1 MKKIRKVLIL
11 LIAVSFAVACSSL
24 DNDEHYSKYNT
35 DIQNNELKIVNMS
48 SEDYIKTRSDL
59 SDMNN
64 LFLSDSI
71 YKQLDAKGQ
80 RSTILIVSNKHFK
93 MPDAKNMDFIAKSHI
108 SDIEMSPANL
118 SNGERLMMWHG
129 KYVNVDIDSL
139 GQSGQIINHIMF
151 NNAAVKEVI
160 KTNNGYI
167 YVISDMINTP
177 ISLYDYINN
186 LDENYSIFKNMVIS
200 SGSKIFDKSSSKV
213 IGVNEQGNTVYDS
226 VFIYKNALF
235 DSKGFDMNSE
245 SLTATM
251 LLFSN
256 DVINNALSDAK
267 NRLNL
272 WNMTCDQDKMKKWIL
287 EAAFY
292 NKKYSSNQIQTTK
305 DNDLNSIFGTQ
316 WRTNIQKVDVENP
329 IALSNGMVYKVKKL
343 HFPNNLLIYRLKD
356 WFYYY
361 ENCTD
366 EQKANYFKTSN
377 LAFSQIKTAVS
388 AWTPL
393 AGVWP
398 LHEDRV
404 LIYEPGE
411 QDNKEGFQLD
421 FTLIKLHT
429 NADNTTNVVPYLI
442 PPGTYRLAMGF
453 VQNQNLDITVSV
465 LVDGQVIAKSPL
477 IALGSSTTYHYDR
490 GSTLSNCYPEGYDVS
505 LISNYNRKASNYDT
519 DGGPII
525 DEVAIPDTKGD
536 GSPVQVVLRIKCADW
551 NGQKKLTLNHWC
563 LRPTHNNY

>member
-1 MKKIRKVLIL
+1 MKETRKLLIL
-11 LIAVSFAVACSSL
+11 LIAVFFTAACSSL
-24 DNDEHYSKYNT
+24 DDDEHYSRYNS
-35 DIQNNELKIVNMS
+35 DIQNNELKIVNTS
-48 SEDYIKTRSDL
+48 SENYIKSRSDL
-59 SDMNN
+59 SDMND

-80 RSTILIVSNKHFK
+80 RSTILVVTNKNFK
-93 MPDAKNMDFIAKSHI
+93 KPEAKNMDFIAKSHI

-118 SNGERLMMWHG
+118 SDGERLMMWHG
-129 KYVNVDIDSL
+129 KYVNIDIDSL
-139 GQSGQIINHIMF
+139 GQAGLIINHIMF
-151 NNAAVKEVI
+151 NNATVNEVI

-177 ISLYDYINN
+177 TSLYDYINN
-186 LDENYSIFKNMVIS
+186 LDDNYSMFKDMVIS
-200 SGSKIFDKSSSKV
+200 SGSKIFDKSHSKI

-235 DSKGFDMNSE
+235 DSRGFDMNSE

-256 DVINNALSDAK
+256 DVINSALDDAK
-267 NRLNL
+267 NRLDS
-272 WNMTCDQDKMKKWIL
+272 WNMTCNQDKMKKWIL

-292 NKKYSSNQIQTTK
+292 NKKYSSDQIQTTK

-316 WRTNIQKVDVENP
+316 WRTNIQKVDAENP
-329 IALSNGMVYKVKKL
+329 IALSNGVVYKVKKL
-343 HFPNNLLIYRLKD
+343 HFPNNLLMYRLKD

-366 EQKANYFKTSN
+366 EQKADYFKTNN
-377 LAFSQIKTAVS
+377 LVFSQIKTAVS

-465 LVDGQVIAKSPL
+465 LVDGQVIAESPM
-477 IALGSSTTYHYDR
+477 ISLGSSTSYHYDR
-490 GSTLSNCYPEGYDVS
+490 GSTLPNCYPEGYDVS
-505 LISNYNRKASNYDT
+505 LMSNYNRKASNYDT

-525 DEVAIPDTKGD
+525 NEVTIPDIKGD
-536 GSPVQVVLRIKCADW
+536 GSPVKVDLRIKCADW

-563 LRPTHNNY
+563 LRPTINNY

>member
-48 SEDYIKTRSDL
+48 SEDYIKSRSDL

-272 WNMTCDQDKMKKWIL
+272 RNMT
-287 EAAFY
+287 
-292 NKKYSSNQIQTTK
+292 
-305 DNDLNSIFGTQ
+305 
-316 WRTNIQKVDVENP
+316 
-329 IALSNGMVYKVKKL
+329 
-343 HFPNNLLIYRLKD
+343 
-356 WFYYY
+356 
-361 ENCTD
+361 
-366 EQKANYFKTSN
+366 
-377 LAFSQIKTAVS
+377 
-388 AWTPL
+388 
-393 AGVWP
+393 
-398 LHEDRV
+398 
-404 LIYEPGE
+404 
-411 QDNKEGFQLD
+411 
-421 FTLIKLHT
+421 
-429 NADNTTNVVPYLI
+429 
-442 PPGTYRLAMGF
+442 
-453 VQNQNLDITVSV
+453 
-465 LVDGQVIAKSPL
+465 
-477 IALGSSTTYHYDR
+477 
-490 GSTLSNCYPEGYDVS
+490 
-505 LISNYNRKASNYDT
+505 
-519 DGGPII
+519 
-525 DEVAIPDTKGD
+525 
-536 GSPVQVVLRIKCADW
+536 
-551 NGQKKLTLNHWC
+551 
-563 LRPTHNNY
+563 

>member
-1 MKKIRKVLIL
+1 MKETRKLLIL
-11 LIAVSFAVACSSL
+11 LIAVFFTAACSSL
-24 DNDEHYSKYNT
+24 DDDEHYSRYNS
-35 DIQNNELKIVNMS
+35 DIQNNELKIVNTS
-48 SEDYIKTRSDL
+48 SENYIKSRSDL
-59 SDMNN
+59 SDMND

-80 RSTILIVSNKHFK
+80 RSTILVVTNKNFK
-93 MPDAKNMDFIAKSHI
+93 KPEAKNMDFIAKSHI

-118 SNGERLMMWHG
+118 SDGERLMMWHG
-129 KYVNVDIDSL
+129 KYVNIDIDSL
-139 GQSGQIINHIMF
+139 GQAGLIINHIMF
-151 NNAAVKEVI
+151 NNATVNEVI

-177 ISLYDYINN
+177 TSLYDYINN
-186 LDENYSIFKNMVIS
+186 LDDNYSMFKDMVIS
-200 SGSKIFDKSSSKV
+200 SGSKIFDKSHSKI

-235 DSKGFDMNSE
+235 DSRGFDMNSE

-256 DVINNALSDAK
+256 DVINSALDDAK
-267 NRLNL
+267 NRLDS
-272 WNMTCDQDKMKKWIL
+272 WNMTCNQDKMKKWIL

-292 NKKYSSNQIQTTK
+292 NKKYSSDQIQTTK

-316 WRTNIQKVDVENP
+316 WRTNIQKVDAENP
-329 IALSNGMVYKVKKL
+329 IALSNGVVYKVKKL
-343 HFPNNLLIYRLKD
+343 HFPNNLLMYRLKD

-366 EQKANYFKTSN
+366 EQKADYFKTNN
-377 LAFSQIKTAVS
+377 LVFSQIKTAVS

-404 LIYEPGE
+404 LIYAPEEP
-411 QDNKEGFQLD
+411 DKKEGFQLD
-421 FTLIKLHT
+421 FTLIRLHT

-453 VQNQNLDITVSV
+453 VQNQNLNITVSL
-465 LVDGQVIAKSPL
+465 LVDGQVIAESPM
-477 IALGSSTTYHYDR
+477 ISLGSSTSYHYDR
-490 GSTLSNCYPEGYDVS
+490 GSTLPNCYPEGYDVS
-505 LISNYNRKASNYDT
+505 LMSNYNRKASNYDT

-525 DEVAIPDTKGD
+525 NEVTIPDIKGD
-536 GSPVQVVLRIKCADW
+536 GSPVKVDLRIKCADW

-563 LRPTHNNY
+563 LRPTINNY

>member
-1 MKKIRKVLIL
+1 MKEIRKVLIL
-11 LIAVSFAVACSSL
+11 LIAVSFTVACSSL
-24 DNDEHYSKYNT
+24 DDDDHYSKYNT

-48 SEDYIKTRSDL
+48 SEDYIKTRPDL
-59 SDMNN
+59 SDMND

-80 RSTILIVSNKHFK
+80 RSTILVVTNNHFK

-139 GQSGQIINHIMF
+139 GQAGQIINHIMF
-151 NNAAVKEVI
+151 NNATVNEVI
-160 KTNNGYI
+160 KTNDGYI

-186 LDENYSIFKNMVIS
+186 LDDNYSIFKNIVIN
-200 SGSKIFDKSSSKV
+200 SGSKIFDKSNSKV

-226 VFIYKNALF
+226 VFIYKNAFF
-235 DSKGFDMNSE
+235 DSQGFDMNSE

-256 DVINNALSDAK
+256 DVINDALNDAK
-267 NRLNL
+267 NRLDS
-272 WNMTCDQDKMKKWIL
+272 WNMTCNQDTLKKWVL
-287 EAAFY
+287 KTAFY
-292 NKKYSSNQIQTTK
+292 NKKYSASQIQTTEV
-305 DNDLNSIFGTQ
+305 NDLSSIFGTQ
-316 WRTNIQKVDVENP
+316 WRTNVQKVDVGNP
-329 IALSNGMVYKVKKL
+329 IALSNGVVYKVKKL

-366 EQKANYFKTSN
+366 EQKVNYFKTSN
-377 LAFSQIKTAVS
+377 LVFSQIKTAVS

-393 AGVWP
+393 SGVWP

-404 LIYEPGE
+404 LIYAPGE
-411 QDNKEGFQLD
+411 QGNKEGFQLD

-429 NADNTTNVVPYLI
+429 NADSTTSVVPYLI

-465 LVDGQVIAKSPL
+465 LVNGQVIAESPL
-477 IALGSSTTYHYDR
+477 ITLGSSTAYHYDR
-490 GSTLSNCYPEGYDVS
+490 GSTLPNCYPEGYDVS
-505 LISNYNRKASNYDT
+505 AMIHYNKKAGNYDT

-525 DEVAIPDTKGD
+525 DEVTIPDAKGD
-536 GSPVQVVLRIKCADW
+536 SSPVQVTLRIKCADW

-563 LRPTHNNY
+563 LRPTLNNY